1 MQARL
6 KGNHAKL
13 NLAGIG
19 YMPVFQFRT
28 AFVKDLMKTD
38 PATIHLED
46 RLDDFF
52 PRGVPDHVR
61 GIIISDENILG
72 LCGAM
77 LNTGKVYPGVR
88 ARIMQLRRMLAGH
101 EVTLFCAVRRYDAF
115 LASAYCEGLRSNRR
129 FVNFDDFSTRVNW
142 RTMSWLTLLNKLE
155 NGLQPERIC
164 YWRYED
170 FRSNSDAILQ
180 ELAFGEKLD
189 AVESDGEKVT
199 YPSLSQAAVDALDS
213 VSERLGCEVASRL
226 VRAISTSLPKT
237 EGYADF
243 DPWGP
248 VEKRRLGRRYD
259 DDCRRITAEKW
270 LIAPAILAA
279 AAQRSD
285 AA

>member
-1 MQARL
+1 
-6 KGNHAKL
+6 
-13 NLAGIG
+13 
-19 YMPVFQFRT
+19 
-28 AFVKDLMKTD
+28 
-38 PATIHLED
+38 
-46 RLDDFF
+46 
-52 PRGVPDHVR
+52 VR

-77 LNTGKVYPGVR
+77 LNTGKIYPGVR
-88 ARIMQLRRMLAGH
+88 ARMMQLRRMLAGH
-101 EVTLFCAVRRYDAF
+101 KVTLFCAVRRYDAF

-129 FVNFDDFSTRVNW
+129 FVNFGEFSNRVNW

-155 NGLQPERIC
+155 IALQPERMR

-170 FRSNSDAILQ
+170 FRLNSDAILE

-189 AVESDGEKVT
+189 PIESDSEKVT

-213 VSERLGCEVASRL
+213 VSERLGGEVASRL

-237 EGYADF
+237 EGYPDF

-248 VEKRRLGRRYD
+248 MEKKRLGRRYD
-259 DDCRRITAEKW
+259 DDCKRIAAEKW
-270 LIAPAILAA
+270 LLAPATAA
-279 AAQRSD
+279 AGAPRSD